1 MDGHDPRR
9 ADAAFELSEI
19 LRRLANVVRLGAVA
33 EVDLPAARARVRY
46 DTDAAGDDILTA
58 WLPWLTLR
66 AGADRTWWAPTVGE
80 QVVVLAPGGEL
91 PQAVILPAL
100 YREDHPAPADEASKH
115 VTRYGDDIRIEVD
128 TAAHRFGITVPAG
141 GELVLTCGGSRL
153 RMTDAAIYRERVRV

>member
-9 ADAAFELSEI
+9 AESALEMAEI

-100 YREDHPAPADEASKH
+100 YRDTHPAPAAAASRH
-115 VTRYGDDIRIEVD
+115 VVRYGDDIRVEID
-128 TAAHRFGITVPAG
+128 TAAHRYSVTVPAG

-153 RMTDAAIYRERVRV
+153 RMTDAAIYRERV

>member
-1 MDGHDPRR
+1 MDDYDPRG
-9 ADAAFELSEI
+9 AATAFEMAEI

-33 EVDLPAARARVRY
+33 EVDLPAARARVHY
-46 DTDAAGDDILTA
+46 DTDPGGAAILTA
-58 WLPWLTLR
+58 WLPWLTPR

-100 YREDHPAPADEASKH
+100 YRDTHPAPDVAASKH
-115 VTRYGDDIRIEVD
+115 VMRYGDGIRIEVD
-128 TAAHRFGITVPAG
+128 TAAHRYGVAVPAG

-153 RMTDAAIYRERVRV
+153 RMTDRAIYRERV